1 MQSVNV
7 SMENFQTEVV
17 DASQNLPV
25 VVLFWAEQV
34 PQSVQVKNLVEQV
47 LADYQGK
54 AALAL
59 SDVAQDQT
67 LAPRLQVQGL
77 PSIRI
82 IHKGAVAE
90 QVDGPIDETQL
101 RTIMDGLTQ
110 SSVEAMQGD
119 LDQLM
124 ATGDFAGAAA
134 ILQQSIQEEPNN
146 QLLRVELADVLV
158 RKADLDDARTVLASI
173 PDGTDGRSR
182 PQNRLEFVEEA
193 AGMDSLDSLL
203 AMVESN
209 PTDLEARYALAVVQL
224 VAEEYES
231 SLLTCL
237 HILREDREFR
247 DDIGRLTMIRIFD
260 VLVKGNE
267 LATKYRRK
275 LFNALH

>member
-34 PQSVQVKNLVEQV
+34 PQSVEVKNLVEQV
-47 LADYQGK
+47 LTDYQGK

-82 IHKGAVAE
+82 IHEGAVAE
-90 QVDGPIDETQL
+90 QVDGPIDESQL

-110 SSVEAMQGD
+110 SSVEAMRGD

-124 ATGDFAGAAA
+124 AIGDFAGAAA
-134 ILQQSIQEEPNN
+134 ILQQSIQEEPSN

-173 PDGTDGRSR
+173 PDGTDGRIR

-193 AGMDSLDSLL
+193 AGMESLDNLL

-209 PTDLEARYALAVVQL
+209 PTDLEARYALAVAQL

-260 VLVKGNE
+260 VLGKGNE

>member
-25 VVLFWAEQV
+25 VLLFWAEQV

-54 AALAL
+54 ASLAL

-77 PSIRI
+77 PSICI

-110 SSVEAMQGD
+110 SSIEALQGD

-124 ATGDFAGAAA
+124 ANGDFAAASA
-134 ILQQSIQEEPNN
+134 ILQQSIQDEPNN
-146 QLLRVELADVLV
+146 QSLRVELADVLV
-158 RKADLDDARTVLASI
+158 RKGDIDDARTVLASI
-173 PDGTDGRSR
+173 SEETDGRSR

-193 AGMDSLDSLL
+193 AGMGSLEELQ

-209 PTDLEARYALAVVQL
+209 PADLEARYALAVLQV
-224 VAEEYES
+224 VAEEYEG
-231 SLLTCL
+231 SLLNCL
-237 HILREDREFR
+237 DILRENREFR

-260 VLVKGNE
+260 VLGKGNE
-267 LATKYRRK
+267 LASKYRRK

>member
-25 VVLFWAEQV
+25 VLLFWAEQV

-54 AALAL
+54 ASLAL

-110 SSVEAMQGD
+110 SSIEALQGD

-124 ATGDFAGAAA
+124 ANGDFAAASA
-134 ILQQSIQEEPNN
+134 ILQQSIQDEPNN
-146 QLLRVELADVLV
+146 QSLRVELADVLV
-158 RKADLDDARTVLASI
+158 RKGDIDDARTVLASI
-173 PDGTDGRSR
+173 SEETDGRSR
-182 PQNRLEFVEEA
+182 PQNRWNSLKRLQAWA
-193 AGMDSLDSLL
+193 AWKSCRRWLSQTRRSG
-203 AMVESN
+203 
-209 PTDLEARYALAVVQL
+209 ARYALAVLQV
-224 VAEEYES
+224 VAEEYEG
-231 SLLTCL
+231 SLLNCL
-237 HILREDREFR
+237 DILRENRSFV
-247 DDIGRLTMIRIFD
+247 MI
-260 VLVKGNE
+260 LV
-267 LATKYRRK
+267 A
-275 LFNALH
+275 

>member
-1 MQSVNV
+1 
-7 SMENFQTEVV
+7 
-17 DASQNLPV
+17 
-25 VVLFWAEQV
+25 
-34 PQSVQVKNLVEQV
+34 
-47 LADYQGK
+47 
-54 AALAL
+54 
-59 SDVAQDQT
+59 
-67 LAPRLQVQGL
+67 
-77 PSIRI
+77 
-82 IHKGAVAE
+82 
-90 QVDGPIDETQL
+90 
-101 RTIMDGLTQ
+101 MDGLTQ
-110 SSVEAMQGD
+110 SSVEAMLGD

-260 VLVKGNE
+260 VLGKGNE

>member
-82 IHKGAVAE
+82 ISKGAVAE
-90 QVDGPIDETQL
+90 QVDGPIDETRL

-237 HILREDREFR
+237 HILREEREFR

-260 VLVKGNE
+260 VLGKGNE